1 MSKEEK
7 KQNLFPDSKGDMP
20 DSGSLKSLST
30 LVVPG
35 PGKSFLF
42 SGIELDE
49 ENDYSLDILGGPPSP
64 LGTEI
69 SLTVPHIPLVSK
81 TSTAKGVTFRQVVK
95 VHEKT
100 LSATST
106 ENTRDE
112 NQLLQVMEPCLPANA
127 SDHKSSFPD
136 TNRFAGGTST
146 DAETEKLGL
155 GKKIGNQNQIT
166 ACESG
171 QEMVSEKCKTVVN
184 KVKDRSLLL
193 SVDSDSCLDWTD
205 DDLSAEKV
213 AESTAFASHDEFSDI
228 GEDKSYLVVDSIGDC
243 DHEYD
248 ESKQESDKCQTR
260 KITSRDNP
268 VEKNLDKESLQS
280 KSVQNEM
287 KNTLNDDEWE
297 KNDGYKNVQPDET
310 EFLALK
316 LSPTQLNKDKINNL
330 TPISALDKTETDT
343 GVRTELMNSE
353 IPTTEN
359 RDDESILTTK
369 TDTHI
374 NLEETINNTELS
386 PLVDKG
392 DNVSEADLSVDVG
405 DANDSTDI
413 SKSLDLSKSPLLV
426 IDESVSGNKMSPSF
440 EENEVRSKPD
450 PCIRMLEHGNDV
462 NLKSVGNSAER
473 MTDMSMASNVT
484 EDLEV
489 LQKTENDAKTQA
501 TSEIHG
507 KTICQSDEM
516 SNSSAVQLELAELDK
531 KDCEK
536 QYKMDVHSTHTTEF
550 SSVMAEREAGSIIFV
565 DDIDTVEEEITNDSP
580 TTEGDDRQKRDSS
593 LVYLDDTVSSCDE
606 DPSNTVA
613 TYNNIE
619 RKEEGPSIVYLDD
632 TVTSADEAVTELTD
646 DTDVIFVKKTNI
658 EETKIE
664 ESGDDVIYIPE
675 ATEEV
680 EIVNLQDTT
689 DPNKFFSCQGKEEKQ
704 DMQMYS
710 SEVEPVDLSCHGH
723 EKQIVGKDEIYIV
736 ADEGVNTDETVSAYH
751 DEDESNDRTDVVGV
765 VNSGLDSEEKIED
778 QNIERSIASAEPPNM
793 DKTFA
798 VTSFSGKPYLTDK
811 SNNEPYQTDASQSLA
826 SDVSTIAHSCSL
838 PGLPVDTVTTTHRP
852 AVYSEQFVP
861 TVNIAVTRSQ
871 GNMTTTFAVPT
882 CTARYPTRSVAAVA
896 PLSSVSTPSH
906 GKVEPDNNCEWISP
920 PSQPAYPHVV
930 SPSSEAVNLSHS
942 IPSLGQSPFGSYMV
956 PVTSTGQENS
966 PDPMPGPYFVSPYL
980 SPSPLNPGV
989 QLLGSSPFSSRTVMP
1004 PFSSAIQTAEWPHT
1018 SPASNYY
1025 SPRGLVSLGST
1036 IYDSASWQNYQA
1048 VYRGSNPQLYPSANI
1063 QQIQQ
1068 PPGSAAQL
1076 QPWMFSVRLP
1086 PEFRPTNPNTFFSVI
1101 QPRFYTFPNLLY
1113 RSLSN
1118 LNHTNNFDP
1127 FGKTF
1132 TIPTLRELCTK
1143 NIENDDVLKSAAA
1156 QSFSRQLTEG
1166 QKPLTDDLD
1175 ITNKVI
1181 PESVGS
1187 QRENMTVDC
1196 FNPYRERV
1204 DLQGNEKGL
1213 QFSDATSCK
1222 GLAENNHLLGTPLT
1236 ICPKSTL
1243 EIPENTYS
1251 EDEKH
1256 LLASETASGS
1266 HQNITHDKSKLFMIA
1281 NNITDTLGTPK
1292 KFNAQNTTEANQYE
1306 RQCNLDNYD
1315 STERS
1320 VDAMKLY
1327 EKMNGADV
1335 NQEGQKTMSRKECKE
1350 KRIIG
1355 EMEEFYSSIDSL
1367 LNEVDTKDSGQALER
1382 KRRQIEDAG
1391 KSSATEFLE
1400 QKQFSDSIKNACDT
1414 EESFSKLPFMEGYQ
1428 GEKFR
1433 IKETELTENTN
1444 TDEKTM
1450 TKRGK
1455 EIEGFDG
1462 EINGFNKNDDP
1473 LLLRS
1478 DIKDC
1483 LKALE
1488 VKRKE
1493 IEDAA
1498 KSNAVEVFG
1507 INKDETCDMKTVP
1520 VSDSYVWNGK
1530 IIPLNKQIGPERADL
1545 GGQLELGENSYL
1557 NDKHGN
1563 KCSVMPVDRVS
1574 KMDNFSGSTGEK
1586 SCMRETQQQNELE
1599 MIGLKKTSAA
1609 LDKTSF
1615 SETMLVT
1622 DCVSPVK
1629 CLEEATEREE
1639 SISKLPYKENFKAAD
1654 RCRKNHTNMEVT
1666 KTVSKEDKTMTSR
1679 DKEHEI
1685 FEDEKDNFLKSD
1697 DPLLLREDIKDCLK
1711 ALEIKRKEIKD
1722 ASKSNAVEV
1731 LGTNN
1736 DVTCDMKTVWNDKI
1750 MPVGSKGADNGGLL
1764 KLVESSFFNGNH
1776 ENVNPVLPVD
1786 GSFEMGSHSES
1797 IVENSSLIEINH
1809 QNDIEMRES
1818 DMSNNFEASLD
1829 KMLKAETS
1837 HITDCVTPT
1846 VSANESSAIE
1856 GSVSKLTF
1864 MVSFEEGTSEIE
1876 YADKGVT
1883 EKASKEERTNTD
1895 RDVEHE
1901 NLCDEIGDSNKTDD
1915 PLLPRGDIKDCIDAI
1930 EAKRRELRDAA
1941 SVNSY
1946 KEGKSEIKC
1955 SAKEV
1960 SEKASKEDK
1969 TKTVSGQEQENL
1981 SGEIGDSYKS
1991 FDPLIK
1997 DCLQAL
2003 EIKRKELK
2011 DAAKSNAVETLGL
2024 NKVETCELK
2033 TVPLTDSCYI
2043 WNGEMIPLNKTI
2055 GPERED
2061 NGNRFELVENCHS
2074 NDRQDNVS
2082 SDIPV
2087 DSCLEKGNYSAS
2099 TVESSGLREMQQQ
2112 NGIGLMA
2119 TDSLMESYKK
2129 ETSEIKHTDMEY
2141 TENTSKEDES
2151 KISKAEEQAIL
2162 EEEVDGV
2169 NKTVNPL
2176 LLNTDIK
2183 DCLKALEIKRKEIED
2198 AAQSNAIEV
2207 LELESMTEN
2216 ISLKQSDQMIPQL
2229 TQSRSG
2235 CEKREKIVDKDSR
2248 NDTNE
2253 LEHNQMDQS
2262 KDLGL
2267 KSVKFEKVAE
2277 KRLVDYEEEDENS
2290 LHSSDAKSKLN
2301 IVAYEDNDT
2310 DDENDNEGVET
2321 EIDRTICAETLP
2333 PSTNIKQPDA
2343 EEKEL
2348 RKYTT
2353 DEKQA
2358 QEKMVEN
2365 ETDNCNISVVSEKV
2379 SCQLSTTAGNMQE
2392 EKDSDSQFSLLKISQ
2407 GQLKPASDIQHIRV
2421 AELDKGMESIFEDI
2435 VTGFSEVVKYSDTN
2449 DKLSQLSDVESDDEL
2464 YQEILSP
2471 VFTDEE
2477 TEFSDSSS
2485 LTMKPAKQEAKSK
2498 SVLQNNLSISLLSS
2512 AYDDETDDESNE
2524 ATDLSKAGKSDFKDP
2539 LAALKGYTNENS
2551 DSSDSESASSSG
2563 ESSSN
2568 SSDDESELTDNQ
2580 YEAAKGSNT
2589 LLNAEYEMSSSDEL
2603 RDELLEKGLSANSSQ
2618 TNVVKAAET
2627 KDKFGDEMDKY
2638 MKCKWVEEGILSP
2651 DNSDTESVCNTSCGS
2666 PDTLKAISD
2675 TEELYQSDAIIHQTP
2690 KPQSSEGDVLDS
2702 SANDGKPSLLSTKR
2716 AWLNRTKGRQSILT
2730 ESDTERTKS
2739 DTEKT
2744 NTLEA
2749 SFAESSVSNVSNL
2762 SLAKLEQRQ
2771 KRLINKI
2778 LMQSDSDSSVTTG
2791 SGSGSESSAAKVKA
2805 AVTKKLADIR
2815 FWIQK
2820 GEDANQRDINEAI
2833 QKKTEV
2839 TKNLSRKET
2848 KLLRRKMLME
2858 KLEQARLDCPSSDN
2872 DDRQYAKLETSRG
2885 YSVIT
2890 IDSTSGSNKE
2900 TKSSGELSDSKSAG
2914 ELSFIKSAGELSYS
2928 KSAGELSYSKSA
2940 GEVSYSKSAGELSDS
2955 TLSVK
2960 SASTVR
2966 SLGQR
2971 PEADLRAVVITIKND
2986 RAEATST
2993 SKSDYQRTSSPI
3005 SPPTRKRTQSGRQND
3020 SLEYVSDNFDTKFN
3034 KDIELPSQ
3042 YSNKIYHQD
3051 SYKTRTETEKLP
3063 YNRHAGS
3070 APGMYSDQENRTTVV
3085 RSEQPKAFRERH
3097 RSSSGSISSLA
3108 SDSEANKQ
3116 KTWNRNEHKTSNIRE
3131 SPRRSRRD
3139 GPYLYGSRAS
3149 SREPLRSDS
3158 RGYRKRSSSLT
3169 RCRKESR
3176 SLSRGSSLSSSRSH
3190 SKGKLNSVSP
3200 SRRFRASK
3208 SRSPSMRSRSRSG
3221 SLRQRTGSRSGNARG
3236 RSRSPAFQRRSR
3248 SPATKRQDSQASSS
3262 NVRHYTSRNRSTS
3275 GMFRNRSRSPGLR
3288 SRSGSRD
3295 SRQSRYSGHERCRR
3309 STSRESGAL
3318 STSSSDR
3325 GFDERFT
3332 ARRDNEN
3339 RERERFY
3346 SERFSSRNE
3355 IGNRSRE
3362 RDVIPTSVYQDSEDA
3377 RKKNLDYISRWNNS
3391 DRQWSG
3397 GYDSNTS
3404 SKQPTFAMRAEA
3416 RSLID
3421 EMKDRDGREV
3431 SGKRKDL
3438 ARYEVKTL
3446 IDKNKKREMRDSS
3459 EKISTKSV
3467 GGGARFDLRKKLGH
3481 KESTL
3486 DHKDLFRSDHKPNRT
3501 GDLSTRSGHFTNRRT
3516 SQDRVHRDI
3525 QLVVKREKIVILHSS
3540 VLAYEKQGK
3549 LFVSFFNLMLT
3560 RFKL

>member
-1 MSKEEK
+1 
-7 KQNLFPDSKGDMP
+7 MP
-20 DSGSLKSLST
+20 DSGSLKSLTT

-42 SGIELDE
+42 SGMELDE

-260 KITSRDNP
+260 IITSRDNP
-268 VEKNLDKESLQS
+268 VEKNLCKESLQS
-280 KSVQNEM
+280 KSVPNEM
-287 KNTLNDDEWE
+287 KNTLNNDEWE
-297 KNDGYKNVQPDET
+297 RNDGYKNVQPDET

-316 LSPTQLNKDKINNL
+316 LSPTQLNKDKIDNL
-330 TPISALDKTETDT
+330 TPIYALDKTETDT
-343 GVRTELMNSE
+343 GERTVLMNSE

-369 TDTHI
+369 TDTHV
-374 NLEETINNTELS
+374 NLEENINNTELS

-392 DNVSEADLSVDVG
+392 DNVSEADHSVDVG
-405 DANDSTDI
+405 NANDSMDI

-426 IDESVSGNKMSPSF
+426 IDESVSGNKMSPSC
-440 EENEVRSKPD
+440 EENEVGSKPD

-489 LQKTENDAKTQA
+489 LQKTENDAKTKA
-501 TSEIHG
+501 TSKIHD

-531 KDCEK
+531 KDSEK

-580 TTEGDDRQKRDSS
+580 TTEGDYRQKRDSS
-593 LVYLDDTVSSCDE
+593 LVYLDDTVSSSDE

-619 RKEEGPSIVYLDD
+619 IKEEGPSIVYLDD

-689 DPNKFFSCQGKEEKQ
+689 DPDNFFSCQGKEEKK

-765 VNSGLDSEEKIED
+765 VNSGLDSEEKTED
-778 QNIERSIASAEPPNM
+778 QNIERSIASADPPNM

-798 VTSFSGKPYLTDK
+798 VTSFSGKPYLTDR
-811 SNNEPYQTDASQSLA
+811 SNKEPYLTDASQSLA
-826 SDVSTIAHSCSL
+826 SDVSTIAHSSL

-861 TVNIAVTRSQ
+861 TVNITVTRSQ

-882 CTARYPTRSVAAVA
+882 CTDRYPTRSVAAVA

-930 SPSSEAVNLSHS
+930 SPSSAAVNLSHS

-956 PVTSTGQENS
+956 PVTSTGQGNS

-980 SPSPLNPGV
+980 NPSPLNPGV
-989 QLLGSSPFSSRTVMP
+989 QLLGSSPFSSGTVMP

-1018 SPASNYY
+1018 SPAPNYY

-1113 RSLSN
+1113 HSLSN

-1187 QRENMTVDC
+1187 QRENMTMDC
-1196 FNPYRERV
+1196 FNPYREKV
-1204 DLQGNEKGL
+1204 DVQDNENRL

-1256 LLASETASGS
+1256 LLVSETASGS
-1266 HQNITHDKSKLFMIA
+1266 HQHDKSKPFMIA
-1281 NNITDTLGTPK
+1281 NNITDTLETPK

-1350 KRIIG
+1350 NKRIIG
-1355 EMEEFYSSIDSL
+1355 EMEEFYSSIDPL

-1382 KRRQIEDAG
+1382 KRRQIKDAG
-1391 KSSATEFLE
+1391 KNSATEFLE
-1400 QKQFSDSIKNACDT
+1400 QKQFSDSIKNTCDT

-1507 INKDETCDMKTVP
+1507 MDKDETCDMKTVP

-1654 RCRKNHTNMEVT
+1654 RCRKNHSNMEVT

-1679 DKEHEI
+1679 DNEHEI
-1685 FEDEKDNFLKSD
+1685 FEDEKDNFLKSN

-1731 LGTNN
+1731 LGTDN

-1750 MPVGSKGADNGGLL
+1750 MPVGPKGADNGGLL

-1786 GSFEMGSHSES
+1786 GSFEMGTHSES

-1818 DMSNNFEASLD
+1818 DMSYNFEASLD

-1846 VSANESSAIE
+1846 VSANESLAIE

-1864 MVSFEEGTSEIE
+1864 MVSCEEGTSEIE
-1876 YADKGVT
+1876 CADKGVS
-1883 EKASKEERTNTD
+1883 EKASKEERANTD

-1915 PLLPRGDIKDCIDAI
+1915 PLPLRADIKDCIDAI
-1930 EAKRRELRDAA
+1930 EAKGRELKDAA

-1960 SEKASKEDK
+1960 TENASKEDK
-1969 TKTVSGQEQENL
+1969 TKTVSGQEHESF
-1981 SGEIGDSYKS
+1981 SGEIGDSYKT

-1997 DCLQAL
+1997 DCLEAL

-2024 NKVETCELK
+2024 NEVETCELK
-2033 TVPLTDSCYI
+2033 NVPMTDSCYI
-2043 WNGEMIPLNKTI
+2043 WNGEMIPLNKMI

-2087 DSCLEKGNYSAS
+2087 DSCFEKGNYSGS
-2099 TVESSGLREMQQQ
+2099 NVEKSSLREMQQQ
-2112 NGIGLMA
+2112 NGIGLM
-2119 TDSLMESYKK
+2119 TDSLMESYTK
-2129 ETSEIKHTDMEY
+2129 ETSEIKHTDMEF
-2141 TENTSKEDES
+2141 TESTSKEDES
-2151 KISKAEEQAIL
+2151 KISKAEEQEGL
-2162 EEEVDGV
+2162 EEEVDYV
-2169 NKTVNPL
+2169 NKTVHPL

-2183 DCLKALEIKRKEIED
+2183 DCFRALEIKRKELED
-2198 AAQSNAIEV
+2198 AAQSNAVEV
-2207 LELESMTEN
+2207 LGSKGMTEK
-2216 ISLKQSDQMIPQL
+2216 IPVMQSDQRMLQL
-2229 TQSRSG
+2229 TQSHSG
-2235 CEKREKIVDKDSR
+2235 SEARETTVDKDSR
-2248 NDTNE
+2248 NNTNE
-2253 LEHNQMDQS
+2253 QMEQS
-2262 KDLGL
+2262 KASGL
-2267 KSVKFEKVAE
+2267 NSVKLKNVSEKS
-2277 KRLVDYEEEDENS
+2277 LVDYEEDE
-2290 LHSSDAKSKLN
+2290 HSSNSADAKSLLN
-2301 IVAYEDNDT
+2301 IVAYEVNDT
-2310 DDENDNEGVET
+2310 DDENDNEAEEI
-2321 EIDRTICAETLP
+2321 EIDRTICEATLSP
-2333 PSTNIKQPDA
+2333 GTSIKQQDA

-2348 RKYTT
+2348 CRYTT

-2358 QEKMVEN
+2358 QVKMLEN
-2365 ETDNCNISVVSEKV
+2365 VTDYCNISSASEKIPY
-2379 SCQLSTTAGNMQE
+2379 QHSTTSGNVHQE
-2392 EKDSDSQFSLLKISQ
+2392 KGLDSQLVSQ
-2407 GQLKPASDIQHIRV
+2407 GQLKPASDIQDIRV
-2421 AELDKGMESIFEDI
+2421 PELDKEMKSISEDI
-2435 VTGFSEVVKYSDTN
+2435 VTGTSEVVKYSDTN
-2449 DKLSQLSDVESDDEL
+2449 VKLSQLSDVESDDKL
-2464 YQEILSP
+2464 YQEIRSP

-2498 SVLQNNLSISLLSS
+2498 SVSQNNLSISLLSS
-2512 AYDDETDDESNE
+2512 AYDDDTDDESSG
-2524 ATDLSKAGKSDFKDP
+2524 ATDLSKAGKSDFKDS
-2539 LAALKGYTNENS
+2539 LAALKDYTNENS
-2551 DSSDSESASSSG
+2551 DSSDSESDSSSG

-2580 YEAAKGSNT
+2580 DVSAKGSNT
-2589 LLNAEYEMSSSDEL
+2589 VLNVEYEMSSSDEL

-2618 TNVVKAAET
+2618 TDVVKAAER
-2627 KDKFGDEMDKY
+2627 KDKSGDEMDKY

-2675 TEELYQSDAIIHQTP
+2675 TEELYQSDAIIHQTL

-2716 AWLNRTKGRQSILT
+2716 AWLNRTKRRQSILN
-2730 ESDTERTKS
+2730 ESDTEKTKS

-2791 SGSGSESSAAKVKA
+2791 SGSGSESSTAKVKA

-2833 QKKTEV
+2833 QKKTEE

-2858 KLEQARLDCPSSDN
+2858 KLEQDRLDCPSSDN
-2872 DDRQYAKLETSRG
+2872 DDRQYSKLETSRG

-2900 TKSSGELSDSKSAG
+2900 TKSSGELSDSKSVG
-2914 ELSFIKSAGELSYS
+2914 ELSFFKSAGELSYS

-2940 GEVSYSKSAGELSDS
+2940 GELSYSKSAGELSDS

-2966 SLGQR
+2966 SFGQR

-2986 RAEATST
+2986 RAEATSI

-3005 SPPTRKRTQSGRQND
+3005 SPLTRKRTQSGRQND

-3042 YSNKIYHQD
+3042 YRNEIYHQD
-3051 SYKTRTETEKLP
+3051 SYKTRRETDKLS

-3070 APGMYSDQENRTTVV
+3070 ASGMYSDQENYTTIA
-3085 RSEQPKAFRERH
+3085 RLEQPKAFKERH

-3116 KTWNRNEHKTSNIRE
+3116 KTWNRNDHKTSNIRV

-3149 SREPLRSDS
+3149 SREPLRPDS
-3158 RGYRKRSSSLT
+3158 RGYRKRSKSLT

-3176 SLSRGSSLSSSRSH
+3176 SVSRESSLSSSRSQ
-3190 SKGKLNSVSP
+3190 SRGKLNSVSP
-3200 SRRFRASK
+3200 RRRFRTSK
-3208 SRSPSMRSRSRSG
+3208 SRSPSMRRRSRSG
-3221 SLRQRTGSRSGNARG
+3221 SYRPRTGSRSGNVRG
-3236 RSRSPAFQRRSR
+3236 RSRSPDFQRRSR
-3248 SPATKRQDSQASSS
+3248 SPTTKRLDSQASSS
-3262 NVRHYTSRNRSTS
+3262 NVRHYTTRNGSTS
-3275 GMFRNRSRSPGLR
+3275 GMFRKRSRSPALR

-3295 SRQSRYSGHERCRR
+3295 SRQSRYSGHERYRR

-3318 STSSSDR
+3318 SSSSSDR

-3332 ARRDNEN
+3332 ARRDHEN
-3339 RERERFY
+3339 RGRFQ

-3355 IGNRSRE
+3355 IENRSRE
-3362 RDVIPTSVYQDSEDA
+3362 RIEIPTSHYQDSEDA

-3397 GYDSNTS
+3397 GYDSNAS
-3404 SKQPTFAMRAEA
+3404 SKRPTFAMRAEA
-3416 RSLID
+3416 RSLMD
-3421 EMKDRDGREV
+3421 EMKDSDSREV

-3459 EKISTKSV
+3459 EKINTKSV
-3467 GGGARFDLRKKLGH
+3467 GGVARFDLRKKLGH

-3486 DHKDLFRSDHKPNRT
+3486 DHKDLFRSDNKPNRT
-3501 GDLSTRSGHFTNRRT
+3501 GDLGTRSGHFTNRT
-3516 SQDRVHRDI
+3516 ASQDRIHRDI
-3525 QLVVKREKIVILHSS
+3525 QPVVKKEKIVILHSS
-3540 VLAYEKQGK
+3540 VLAYEKLGK
-3549 LFVSFFNLMLT
+3549 LFVNFFNLM
-3560 RFKL
+3560 